1 LLNDPV
7 YVYDTSGVYTDP
19 SVKIDLRQGLS
30 SVRSNWIEERD
41 DTELLEGLSS
51 DFANKQHAHT
61 RELMR
66 ENTLTTDDLILPIGS
81 QCQN

>member
-1 LLNDPV
+1 MRRITLTDTIGELAEKNDPV

-41 DTELLEGLSS
+41 DTELLEGLRHLNVLARTCNI
-51 DFANKQHAHT
+51 DFF
-61 RELMR
+61 RIR
-66 ENTLTTDDLILPIGS
+66 
-81 QCQN
+81 